1 MEGYLPKI
9 ASTAIFWKP
18 YFRGGLGA
26 SHWEIA
32 MSSSSDIAFT
42 PSVKA
47 VQVRRGSRQ
56 GYANMEAKGGWAT
69 TVSPDLAAFIASVRS
84 FYLAT
89 ASKDGQPY
97 IQHRG
102 GPRGF
107 LRVLDPKTLAFADF
121 SGNRQYITTG
131 NLAENPRAFIFLM
144 DYANRRRVKLW
155 GTARVVE
162 DNPELLRSLTIEGYR
177 GRLEQV
183 IVFTL
188 EAWDVNC
195 QQHIPQ
201 MFFAEDIVEAVDELK
216 ERIAEL
222 EAENADLRA
231 ARDREKQEGK

>member
-1 MEGYLPKI
+1 MPS
-9 ASTAIFWKP
+9 AS
-18 YFRGGLGA
+18 
-26 SHWEIA
+26 
-32 MSSSSDIAFT
+32 DVAFT
-42 PSVKA
+42 LSVKA
-47 VQVRRGSRQ
+47 VQERRGSRQ

-69 TVSPDLAAFIASVRS
+69 TVSPDLASFIADVRS

-102 GPRGF
+102 GPKGF
-107 LRVLDPKTLAFADF
+107 LHVLDERTLAFADF

-155 GTARVVE
+155 GKARVVD
-162 DNPELLRSLTIEGYR
+162 DNLELLKRLTIESYR
-177 GRLEQV
+177 GRPEQV

-195 QQHIPQ
+195 PQHIPQ
-201 MFFAEDIVEAVDELK
+201 MFFAEDIVEAVDNLK
-216 ERIAEL
+216 RRIAQL
-222 EAENADLRA
+222 EQENAELRA
-231 ARDREKQEGK
+231 AQDRQNQGEK